1 MSLRFE
7 SSKVGVTCDT
17 SCISSTAL
25 YLILKVPVMV
35 ILEMV
40 ALGYG
45 ASSLSPAIWILQCLV
60 SHNLEAHKTMQSRVS
75 SIFVPCLICAVP
87 KCGISYL
94 SQHNSQLLLLAAFPL
109 LHCFS

>member
-7 SSKVGVTCDT
+7 SSKVGMTCGT
-17 SCISSTAL
+17 LCISSTTL
-25 YLILKVPVMV
+25 CLILKMPVM
-35 ILEMV
+35 ITLEMA
-40 ALGYG
+40 ALW
-45 ASSLSPAIWILQCLV
+45 S
-60 SHNLEAHKTMQSRVS
+60 LEAHKMMQSRVS

-94 SQHNSQLLLLAAFPL
+94 SQHNSQLLLLAAFLL